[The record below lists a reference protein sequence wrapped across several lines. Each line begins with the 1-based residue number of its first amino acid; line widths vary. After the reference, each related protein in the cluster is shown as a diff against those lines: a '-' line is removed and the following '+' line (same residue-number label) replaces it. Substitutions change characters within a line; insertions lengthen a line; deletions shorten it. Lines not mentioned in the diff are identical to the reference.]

1 MMRNG
6 GRLNRKSKSLKSF
19 SPPKIG
25 TFGEIDA
32 VLTPRQIE
40 RIHQAALEVLRITGI
55 KSPHPEM
62 LDAAL
67 KSGCRLDD
75 DNRLLFPSSLVE
87 DTIAGAG
94 RDFLLHGQI
103 EKHNIE
109 LSSGHVHFATGGAAV
124 NILDSQTGKYRPSLL
139 SDLFDIARIVNQL
152 DNIQW
157 FARPIVAT
165 DITEARALDLNT
177 VYACAAGCTKHLG
190 SSISHPEHVSDIIS
204 MLDCLKGED
213 GYFKK
218 QPFLS
223 VHATTIVSPL
233 TFAEDSSAVAIAAA
247 QQGMPILSQTGP
259 QAGAT
264 APAALA
270 GTLVQCVAE
279 SLGALVAI
287 NLINKGHPV
296 ICSGWPFVSDL
307 RTGSFT
313 GGSGEQALLSAG
325 HAQIMRYYDL
335 PTGVPAGM
343 TDSKLL
349 DNQSGYEKALTVMMA
364 AYSGADFVYES
375 AGMTASLMGCSLESF
390 VIDNEMIDSIR
401 RTMHGINVDDASLSV
416 EVINEACRGEG
427 HYLGNDQTLALME
440 TEFIYPA
447 LASRE
452 SIDDWQRNGGK
463 DIYERAKKTVCEILS
478 ASFPQHIRED
488 HDDIVR
494 DHFEILLNKSKI
506 RGENNVGG

>member
-1 MMRNG
+1 MTRNG
-6 GRLNRKSKSLKSF
+6 GRFNRKSKSLKSF

-25 TFGEIDA
+25 TFGDIDA
-32 VLTPRQIE
+32 VLTPHQIE
-40 RIHQAALEVLRITGI
+40 QIHKAALEVLRVTGI
-55 KSPHPEM
+55 KSPHPEV

-67 KSGCRLDD
+67 KCGCRLDD

-87 DTIAGAG
+87 DIIAGAG
-94 RDFLLHGQI
+94 RDFVLHGQI

-109 LSSGHVHFATGGAAV
+109 LSNGHVHFATGGAAV
-124 NILDSQTGKYRPSLL
+124 NILDSQTGEYRPSVL
-139 SDLFDIARIVNQL
+139 SDLYNIARIVNEL

-157 FARPIVAT
+157 FARPVVAT

-177 VYACAAGCTKHLG
+177 VYACAMGCTKHLG
-190 SSISHPEHVSDIIS
+190 TSISHHDHVADVIK
-204 MLDCLKGED
+204 MLDSLMGED

-218 QPFLS
+218 KPFLS

-233 TFAEDSSAVAIAAA
+233 TFAEDSAAVAIAAA
-247 QQGMPILSQTGP
+247 KQGMPILSQTGP

-264 APAALA
+264 SPAALA

-343 TDSKLL
+343 TDSKVL

-375 AGMTASLMGCSLESF
+375 VGMTASLMGCSLESF
-390 VIDNEMIDSIR
+390 VIDNEMINSIR
-401 RTMHGINVDDASLSV
+401 RTMHGINVNDSSLSV
-416 EVINEACRGEG
+416 EVIDEACRGEG
-427 HYLGNDQTLALME
+427 HYLGNNQTLELME
-440 TEFIYPA
+440 TEFIYPV

-452 SIDDWQRNGGK
+452 SIDDWQRNGRK
-463 DIYERAKKTVCEILS
+463 DINERAKEIVHQILS
-478 ASFPQHIRED
+478 TTHPAHIKD
-488 HDDIVR
+488 DLDDIVR
-494 DHFEILLNKSKI
+494 DKFEILLSKASI
-506 RGENNVGG
+506 CGDNE